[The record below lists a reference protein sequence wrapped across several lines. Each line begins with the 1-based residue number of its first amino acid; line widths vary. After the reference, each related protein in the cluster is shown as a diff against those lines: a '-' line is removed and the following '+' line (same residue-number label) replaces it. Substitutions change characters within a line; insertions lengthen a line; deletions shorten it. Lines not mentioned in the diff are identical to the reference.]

1 MHVVADIETNGLLNP
16 DKIWCIVC
24 KDVDTG
30 EVYTFKNV
38 VDDEE
43 ERRRYLRFDANV
55 TRYIGHNWLGFDYP
69 VLSRLLGLP
78 METAV
83 ERSIDTLVISK
94 LLDYSRPNGHSL
106 EEYGKELGLEK
117 KEFSNFSKYSEE
129 MVDYCKRDVEVTHK
143 IYLKYLKYIED
154 PLWSSSIKTEH
165 SFQLVVND
173 LSSNGFY
180 FNSTR
185 ASKLLEIS
193 NSLLSSL
200 DADILKA
207 FPPKLKPV
215 REVHPKVTKHGTLSK
230 ADFRF
235 VADGDL
241 SVYNGGPFTR
251 CVWTPFNPSSP
262 KQIVSILNDAGWSPI
277 DKTKTH
283 IDVERDLNRLKY
295 QHNRSTQLDLELQEL
310 YSKYDQLKVY
320 GWKINENNLA
330 TLPEDAPPA
339 ARLLA
344 KRILLESRRRTL
356 TEWLSLVTEDNRIHG
371 KFFGIGA
378 WTHRMA
384 HQNPN
389 TANIPNEFDTQGNKK
404 LFGKEMRALWTSPR
418 NRLLVGVDAEGI
430 QLRIFAHL
438 INEPEFTEALVNGKK
453 EDKSDPHSLNQ
464 RILGDACKSRAAA
477 KRFIYALLLGAGLP
491 KLADILGASRNETE
505 SALNRLMERYTGWAK
520 LKEEVFPTDA
530 RRGWF
535 TGLDR
540 RRIRIPGSTEGTRKH
555 LCMSGYL
562 QAGEAVV
569 MKLATLKFYPEL
581 EGLNSKL
588 VNFVHDE
595 WQTET
600 PNNMEIAI
608 KVAKLQ
614 ADALRIVGEELKL
627 NCPLAGSYWND
638 DLRDYTIGTN
648 WSVTH

>member
-78 METAV
+78 MGTAV

-241 SVYNGGPFTR
+241 SIYNGGPFTR

-310 YSKYDQLKVY
+310 YSKYDQLKVN

-535 TGLDR
+535 TGLDGR
-540 RRIRIPGSTEGTRKH
+540 LIRIPGSTEGTRKH

-614 ADALRIVGEELKL
+614 ADSLRIVGEQLKL

-638 DLRDYTIGTN
+638 DLNDYTIGNN

>member
-78 METAV
+78 MGTAV

-143 IYLKYLKYIED
+143 VYLKYKKYIDD
-154 PLWSSSIKTEH
+154 PQWSMSIKTEQE
-165 SFQLVVND
+165 FQLIVNG
-173 LSSNGFY
+173 LTSNGFY
-180 FNSTR
+180 FNSKK
-185 ASKLLEIS
+185 AEKLLSEVN
-193 NSLLSSL
+193 NSLSSL
-200 DADILKA
+200 DTQILSA
-207 FPPKLKPV
+207 FPPKLRPI

-235 VADGDL
+235 VTDGDL
-241 SVYNGGPFTR
+241 SIYNGGPFTR
-251 CVWTPFNPSSP
+251 CKWVPFNPSSP
-262 KQIVSILNDAGWSPI
+262 KQIVSILNDAGWSPV

-283 IDVERDLNRLKY
+283 IEVERELNRLKY
-295 QHNRSTQLDLELQEL
+295 QHNRSSELDLTLQEL
-310 YSKYDQLKVY
+310 YSKYDGLKVY
-320 GWKINENNLA
+320 GWKVNETNLS
-330 TLPEDAPPA
+330 TLPDDSPAP

-356 TEWLSLVTEDNRIHG
+356 TEWLELVQPDGRIHG
-371 KFFGIGA
+371 KFYGIGA

-389 TANIPNEFDTQGNKK
+389 TANIPTEAK
-404 LFGKEMRALWTSPR
+404 LYGHEMRALWTVPR

-430 QLRIFAHL
+430 QLRIFAHY
-438 INEPEFTEALVNGKK
+438 INDPEFTQALVNGKK
-453 EDKSDPHSLNQ
+453 EDKSDPHSLNA
-464 RILGDACKSRAAA
+464 RIIGPVCKGRQEA

-491 KLADILGASRNETE
+491 KLAEILSCSKYEAEE
-505 SALNRLMERYTGWAK
+505 ALGRILERYTGFAK
-520 LKEEVFPTDA
+520 LKQEVIPLDA

-535 TGLDR
+535 SGLDGR
-540 RRIRIPGSTEGTRKH
+540 KVRIPGDTEGTRRH

-562 QAGEAVV
+562 QNGEAIV
-569 MKLATLKFYPEL
+569 MKMAALHFYPEL
-581 EGLNSKL
+581 VKNNSLL

-600 PNNMEIAI
+600 PNNMAIA
-608 KVAKLQ
+608 VELAKLQ
-614 ADALRIVGEELKL
+614 ADSLRIVGEQLGL

-638 DLRDYTIGTN
+638 DLNDYTIGNN

>member
-1 MHVVADIETNGLLNP
+1 MEVIADIETNGLLNP

-24 KDVDTG
+24 KDIDTG

-38 VDDEE
+38 VDDET
-43 ERRRYLRFDANV
+43 ERQSFLRFDANV

-78 METAV
+78 MGTAV
-83 ERSIDTLVISK
+83 ERSIDTLIISK

-117 KEFSNFSKYSEE
+117 INFTNFSKYSDE
-129 MVDYCKRDVEVTHK
+129 MLEYCKRDVEVTYN
-143 IYLKYLKYIED
+143 IYLKYKKYIED

-165 SFQLVVND
+165 SFQLIVND
-173 LSSNGFY
+173 LTSNGFY
-180 FNSTR
+180 FNSNK
-185 ASKLLEIS
+185 ASKLLETA
-193 NSLLSSL
+193 NNLLSSL
-200 DADILKA
+200 DLDILKA

-215 REVHPKVTKHGTLSK
+215 RVITPKVTKHGTLSK

-241 SVYNGGPFTR
+241 SIYNGGPFTR

-283 IDVERDLNRLKY
+283 IEVERDLNRLKY
-295 QHNRSTQLDLELQEL
+295 QNSRSPQLDLELQEL
-310 YSKYDQLKVY
+310 YSKYDGLKIY
-320 GWKINENNLA
+320 GWKVNETNLS
-330 TLPEDAPPA
+330 TLPDDAPPA

-356 TEWLSLVTEDNRIHG
+356 TEWLSLVQEDNRIHG

-404 LFGKEMRALWTSPR
+404 LFGKEMRALWTAPR

-477 KRFIYALLLGAGLP
+477 KRFIYALLLGAGIP

-505 SALNRLMERYTGWAK
+505 SALDRLMERYTGWAK

-535 TGLDR
+535 TGLDG

-600 PNNMEIAI
+600 PNNMEIAV
-608 KVAKLQ
+608 KVAKLK
-614 ADALRIVGEELKL
+614 ADSLRLVGEELKL

-638 DLRDYTIGTN
+638 DLNDYTIGIN